1 MPPKFLKDLTKNQ
14 KLSLLKHLMVDLDV
28 IISCDEEWNTLFN
41 KFDINIDSE
50 TKRPVIFGL
59 SGSEIK
65 ETYD

>member
-1 MPPKFLKDLTKNQ
+1 
-14 KLSLLKHLMVDLDV
+14 MVDLDV